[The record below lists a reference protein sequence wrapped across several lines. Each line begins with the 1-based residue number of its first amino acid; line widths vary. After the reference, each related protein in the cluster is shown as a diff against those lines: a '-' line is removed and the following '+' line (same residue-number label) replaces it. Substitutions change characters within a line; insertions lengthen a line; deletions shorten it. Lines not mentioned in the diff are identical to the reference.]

1 MNPWKKKSGVAVVKS
16 DPIDP
21 IEQAF
26 LRSLLILIQ
35 RFFRGRVW
43 MAKNNKKH
51 PFFTRYEESHEEL
64 SISIIQCCF
73 RFYSWRK
80 NRSSKVGWKYN
91 EDLHQLVRCQKKP
104 VFDPFSDDYDAFKY
118 TYNDEVKK
126 ERYCDYVTYWD
137 NEAQEF
143 WAQWEEKP
151 RSVD

>member
-51 PFFTRYEESHEEL
+51 PFFTR
-64 SISIIQCCF
+64 
-73 RFYSWRK
+73 
-80 NRSSKVGWKYN
+80 
-91 EDLHQLVRCQKKP
+91 
-104 VFDPFSDDYDAFKY
+104 
-118 TYNDEVKK
+118 
-126 ERYCDYVTYWD
+126 
-137 NEAQEF
+137 
-143 WAQWEEKP
+143 
-151 RSVD
+151 

>member
-1 MNPWKKKSGVAVVKS
+1 MNPWKKKSGVAVVRS
-16 DPIDP
+16 NP
-21 IEQAF
+21 IENAF
-26 LRSLLILIQ
+26 QRSLLTLIQ
-35 RFFRGRVW
+35 LFFQGRVW
-43 MAKNNKKH
+43 MTNNKVS
-51 PFFTRYEESHEEL
+51 PYFTRVEDDHKEL
-64 SISIIQCCF
+64 SASIIQCCF

-143 WAQWEEKP
+143 WVQWEKKP